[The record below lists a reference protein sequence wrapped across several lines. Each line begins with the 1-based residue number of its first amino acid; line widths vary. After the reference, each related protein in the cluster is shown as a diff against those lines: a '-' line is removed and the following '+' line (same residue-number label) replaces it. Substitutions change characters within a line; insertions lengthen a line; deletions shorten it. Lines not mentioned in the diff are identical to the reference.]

1 MLLEIVVLSHLEG
14 FHDRDQ
20 TGNPPGLSIFT
31 FSSPVWGGGGGG
43 GEGGVYSSSRTC
55 QPAI

>member
-43 GEGGVYSSSRTC
+43 GGYIAQAERAN
-55 QPAI
+55 QLFD